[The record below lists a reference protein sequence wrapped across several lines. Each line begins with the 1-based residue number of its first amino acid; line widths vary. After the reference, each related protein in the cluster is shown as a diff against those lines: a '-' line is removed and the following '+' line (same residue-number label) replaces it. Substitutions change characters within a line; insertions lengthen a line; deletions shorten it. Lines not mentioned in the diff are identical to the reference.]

1 MSLQEVAFTQGSAAA
16 IEREARHRLPRLLA
30 ELLDE
35 PVVQVETP
43 HRDDAPQADLIATD
57 GQGRVL
63 MIEVKSS
70 SRPGQVARA
79 AEQLLPYAD
88 EGVIPVLVVPFMS
101 RAGAETA
108 DRVRLNW
115 IDLSGNAH
123 VRAENLLL
131 RVQGRPNELGSR
143 GRPSSPFAPRS
154 ARVTRALL
162 LDPARWWVQ
171 KDLAAVTGLDDG
183 NVSRIVRRLDDE
195 FLLERRDRELRPR
208 DPDLLLDAWAQDY
221 RFDSHD
227 ILPGHLSGSGIE
239 LARVLAERLESLNI
253 HHAFT
258 GLPAAWV
265 MDQFARFRLT
275 TVYVDGDPR
284 EAIERLGIRRAA
296 KGANIQLVGP
306 NDAGVFSGEHDRAGL
321 HCVAP
326 IQAYLDLLQ
335 LPERATEAAQHLR
348 AHQLRW
354 RHGATS

>member
-1 MSLQEVAFTQGSAAA
+1 MQGRTLE

-35 PVVQVETP
+35 SVVQVETP
-43 HRDDAPQADLIATD
+43 HRGDPQADLIATD

-63 MIEVKSS
+63 MIEVKTSS
-70 SRPGQVARA
+70 GPAQVARA
-79 AEQLLPYAD
+79 AEQLLAHAG

-101 RAGAETA
+101 RAGAEAA

-123 VRAENLLL
+123 VRAENLHL
-131 RVQGRPNELGSR
+131 RVQGRPNEFGLR
-143 GRPSSPFAPRS
+143 GRPSSPFAPKS
-154 ARVTRALL
+154 ARVTRELL
-162 LDPARWWVQ
+162 LDPGRWWTQ

-183 NVSRIVRRLDDE
+183 NVSRIVRRLDAE
-195 FLLERRDRELRPR
+195 LLLQRQERELRPR

-227 ILPGHLSGSGIE
+227 ILPTHLSGNGVE
-239 LARVLAERLESLNI
+239 LARILAERLESLHI

-284 EAIERLGIRRAA
+284 EAADRIGVRREA

-306 NDAGVFSGEHDRAGL
+306 NDAGVFSGEQDHDGL

-326 IQAYLDLLQ
+326 VQAYLDLLQ

-348 AHQLRW
+348 AQRLRW
-354 RHGATS
+354 RHDATE

>member
-1 MSLQEVAFTQGSAAA
+1 MQGSAAA

-30 ELLDE
+30 ELLDDSS
-35 PVVQVETP
+35 VQVERP
-43 HRDDAPQADLIATD
+43 HRDHAPRADLIATD
-57 GQGRVL
+57 GRGRVL
-63 MIEVKSS
+63 VIEVRSS

-79 AEQLLPYAD
+79 AEQLLACPR

-123 VRAENLLL
+123 VRAENLHL

-154 ARVTRALL
+154 SRVTRALL
-162 LDPARWWVQ
+162 GDPARWWVQ
-171 KDLAAVTGLDDG
+171 KDLATVTGLDDG

-195 FLLERRDRELRPR
+195 FLLERRDRDLRPR

-221 RFDSHD
+221 RFDRHD

-239 LARVLAERLESLNI
+239 LARVLAERLQSLNI
-253 HHAFT
+253 PHAFT

-284 EAIERLGIRRAA
+284 DAIERLGIRRAA

-306 NDAGVFSGEHDRAGL
+306 DDAGVFSGGHDHGGL

-326 IQAYLDLLQ
+326 VQAYLDLLH
-335 LPERATEAAQHLR
+335 LPERAAEAARHLR
-348 AHQLRW
+348 ARHLGW
-354 RHGATS
+354 RHGTTG

>member
-1 MSLQEVAFTQGSAAA
+1 MQEVTFMQGSAAA

-35 PVVQVETP
+35 SVVQVETLR
-43 HRDDAPQADLIATD
+43 RDGAPQADLIATD

-63 MIEVKSS
+63 VFEVKSS

-79 AEQLLPYAD
+79 AEQLLAYAD

-123 VRAENLLL
+123 VRAENLHLW
-131 RVQGRPNELGSR
+131 VQGRPNELGSR

-154 ARVTRALL
+154 ARITRALL

-171 KDLAAVTGLDDG
+171 KDLAAATGLYDG

-195 FLLERRDRELRPR
+195 FLLERRERELRPR

-227 ILPGHLSGSGIE
+227 ILPGHLSSSGIE

-284 EAIERLGIRRAA
+284 EAIEGLGIRRAA

-306 NDAGVFSGEHDRAGL
+306 NDTGVFSGEHDHGGL
-321 HCVAP
+321 RCVAP
-326 IQAYLDLLQ
+326 VQAYLDLLQ

-348 AHQLRW
+348 AHHLRW
-354 RHGATS
+354 QHGATG

>member
-1 MSLQEVAFTQGSAAA
+1 MQGSAAA
-16 IEREARHRLPRLLA
+16 IEREARHRLPRLIA

-35 PVVQVETP
+35 SVVQVETP
-43 HRDDAPQADLIATD
+43 RDDARQADFIATD

-63 MIEVKSS
+63 VMEVKNS

-79 AEQLLPYAD
+79 AEQLLAYTD
-88 EGVIPVLVVPFMS
+88 KGVIPVLVVPFMS

-108 DRVRLNW
+108 ERMRLNW

-123 VRAENLLL
+123 IRAENLHLW
-131 RVQGRPNELGSR
+131 VQGRPNELGSR
-143 GRPSSPFAPRS
+143 GRPSSPFAPKS
-154 ARVTRALL
+154 ARVTRTLL
-162 LDPARWWVQ
+162 LDPARWWIQ

-227 ILPGHLSGSGIE
+227 ILPGHLSGSGVE
-239 LARVLAERLESLNI
+239 LAQILTERLESLNI

-265 MDQFARFRLT
+265 MDHFARFRLA

-284 EAIERLGIRRAA
+284 EAAERLGIRRAA
-296 KGANIQLVGP
+296 KGANMQLAGP
-306 NDAGVFSGEHDRAGL
+306 NDAGVFSGEHDRQRL

-326 IQAYLDLLQ
+326 VQVYLDLLQ

-348 AHQLRW
+348 THQLRW
-354 RHGATS
+354 RHDAAG

>member
-1 MSLQEVAFTQGSAAA
+1 M
-16 IEREARHRLPRLLA
+16 
-30 ELLDE
+30 
-35 PVVQVETP
+35 
-43 HRDDAPQADLIATD
+43 
-57 GQGRVL
+57 
-63 MIEVKSS
+63 MEVKNS

-79 AEQLLPYAD
+79 AEQLLAYED

-108 DRVRLNW
+108 DRMRLNW

-123 VRAENLLL
+123 VRTENLHLW
-131 RVQGRPNELGSR
+131 VQGRPNELGSR
-143 GRPSSPFAPRS
+143 GRPSSPFAPKS

-195 FLLERRDRELRPR
+195 FLLERRGRELRPR

-221 RFDSHD
+221 RFYSHD
-227 ILPGHLSGSGIE
+227 ILPGHLSGSGVE

-265 MDQFARFRLT
+265 MDQFARFRLA

-284 EAIERLGIRRAA
+284 EAAERLGIRRAA
-296 KGANIQLVGP
+296 KGANLQLVGP
-306 NDAGVFSGEHDRAGL
+306 NDAGVFSGEQDHRGL

-326 IQAYLDLLQ
+326 VQVYLDLLQ

-348 AHQLRW
+348 THQLRW
-354 RHGATS
+354 RHDAAG

>member
-1 MSLQEVAFTQGSAAA
+1 MQGSAAA

-43 HRDDAPQADLIATD
+43 RGDAGQADLIATD

-63 MIEVKSS
+63 MMEVKNS
-70 SRPGQVARA
+70 SRPGQVAHA
-79 AEQLLPYAD
+79 AEQLLACAD
-88 EGVIPVLVVPFMS
+88 EGVVPVLVVPFMS

-108 DRVRLNW
+108 DRMRLNW

-123 VRAENLLL
+123 VRAANLHVWV
-131 RVQGRPNELGSR
+131 RGRPNELGSR
-143 GRPSSPFAPRS
+143 GRPSSPFAPKS
-154 ARVTRALL
+154 ARVTRTLL
-162 LDPARWWVQ
+162 LDPGRWWVQ

-195 FLLERRDRELRPR
+195 FLLERRGRELCPR

-221 RFDSHD
+221 RFDGHD
-227 ILPGHLSGSGIE
+227 ILPGHLSGSGVE

-253 HHAFT
+253 QHAFT

-265 MDQFARFRLT
+265 MDQFARFRLV

-284 EAIERLGIRRAA
+284 EAAERLGVRRAA
-296 KGANIQLVGP
+296 KGANLQLVGP
-306 NDAGVFSGEHDRAGL
+306 NDVGVFSGEHDHGGL
-321 HCVAP
+321 RCVAP
-326 IQAYLDLLQ
+326 VQVYLDLLQ

-348 AHQLRW
+348 THQLRW
-354 RHGATS
+354 RHDAAG